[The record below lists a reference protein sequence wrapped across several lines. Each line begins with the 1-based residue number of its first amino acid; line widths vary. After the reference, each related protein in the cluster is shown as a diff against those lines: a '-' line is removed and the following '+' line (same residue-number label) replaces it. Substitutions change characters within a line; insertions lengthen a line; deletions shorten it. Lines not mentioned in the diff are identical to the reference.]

1 MILISPNDVKYVT
14 RRCDGVLLNVPYRI
28 NKRSLAF
35 LELILTEYLDHVCF
49 GLDLGLPL
57 GYPDDR
63 KITKRTKKSYISSIH
78 NLCVRASA
86 LSLRQATHLRHGTC
100 IISLVYGLRTRTGCK
115 HDTIFISLKKFQ
127 HVE

>member
-86 LSLRQATHLRHGTC
+86 LSLLDEKSFAKSFLVTC
-100 IISLVYGLRTRTGCK
+100 VYKNQRSIISNIQIL
-115 HDTIFISLKKFQ
+115 
-127 HVE
+127 